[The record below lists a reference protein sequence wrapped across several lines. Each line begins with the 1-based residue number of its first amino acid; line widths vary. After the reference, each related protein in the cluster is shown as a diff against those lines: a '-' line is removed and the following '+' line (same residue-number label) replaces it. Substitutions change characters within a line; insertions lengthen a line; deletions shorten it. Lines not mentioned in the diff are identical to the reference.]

1 MEIQRIDEKPPSDF
15 FFFFSSSTERER
27 LIGARVCGGEGEE
40 WGIRPEWGGVKKE
53 QVGDIGSSSAV
64 IRVHFDKFFMSS
76 LSRKAAVALGE
87 QAIIVAHADL

>member
-1 MEIQRIDEKPPSDF
+1 M
-15 FFFFSSSTERER
+15 
-27 LIGARVCGGEGEE
+27 RVCVVVKVKSGASGLS
-40 WGIRPEWGGVKKE
+40 GGVKKE

>member
-1 MEIQRIDEKPPSDF
+1 MKSHLQIF
-15 FFFFSSSTERER
+15 FFLSGSTERER
-27 LIGARVCGGEGEE
+27 LIGARVCVVVKVKSGASGLSGGM
-40 WGIRPEWGGVKKE
+40 KKE

-87 QAIIVAHADL
+87 